1 MDDTSALRPP
11 ALHWLQR
18 ETKALGFD
26 MASEPRTGA
35 LLATLAASK
44 PGGRFLELGTGTGFG
59 TAWLLSGMDDAS
71 RLETVDIDP
80 EVVEVAKRY
89 LSDDRRVTFTVMDGA
104 EYLGE
109 ASGHYD
115 LVFADAWPGKF
126 THLDEVLALVR
137 PGGLYVV
144 DDLLPQPNWPAGHP
158 DKVASLVAD
167 LERRDAFTQVDLEW
181 ASGVRL
187 MVRRP
192 TGG

>member
-1 MDDTSALRPP
+1 
-11 ALHWLQR
+11 
-18 ETKALGFD
+18 
-26 MASEPRTGA
+26 
-35 LLATLAASK
+35 
-44 PGGRFLELGTGTGFG
+44 
-59 TAWLLSGMDDAS
+59 MDDAS
-71 RLETVDIDP
+71 RLETVDVDP

-89 LSDDRRVTFTVMDGA
+89 LSNDRRVTFTVMDGA

-109 ASGHYD
+109 ASGKYD
-115 LVFADAWPGKF
+115 LVFADAWSGKF

-144 DDLLPQPNWPAGHP
+144 DNLLPQPNWSAGHP

-167 LERRDAFTQVDLEW
+167 LERRDAFTQVALEW

-187 MVRRP
+187 LVRRP

>member
-71 RLETVDIDP
+71 RLETVDVDP
-80 EVVEVAKRY
+80 AACMSSTTSC
-89 LSDDRRVTFTVMDGA
+89 LSPIG
-104 EYLGE
+104 
-109 ASGHYD
+109 
-115 LVFADAWPGKF
+115 
-126 THLDEVLALVR
+126 R
-137 PGGLYVV
+137 P
-144 DDLLPQPNWPAGHP
+144 D
-158 DKVASLVAD
+158 
-167 LERRDAFTQVDLEW
+167 T
-181 ASGVRL
+181 
-187 MVRRP
+187 P
-192 TGG
+192 TR